1 MNLTWLVLPFDTDA
15 VRLLFEAS
23 GGVPREINRI
33 CKLAL
38 EHARANDLALLD
50 AAIINS
56 VTDDL
61 RRHGGLLTLCEI
73 AS

>member
-1 MNLTWLVLPFDTDA
+1 MQLVYD
-15 VRLLFEAS
+15 AS

-38 EHARANDLALLD
+38 DHARCNGIALLD
-50 AAIINS
+50 TDTINI

-61 RRHGGLLTLCEI
+61 RRHGGLLDPCSYP
-73 AS
+73 A

>member
-1 MNLTWLVLPFDTDA
+1 

-38 EHARANDLALLD
+38 DHARANDLALLD
-50 AAIINS
+50 ASLINS

-61 RRHGGLLTLCEI
+61 RRHGGMVDPCGMP
-73 AS
+73 S